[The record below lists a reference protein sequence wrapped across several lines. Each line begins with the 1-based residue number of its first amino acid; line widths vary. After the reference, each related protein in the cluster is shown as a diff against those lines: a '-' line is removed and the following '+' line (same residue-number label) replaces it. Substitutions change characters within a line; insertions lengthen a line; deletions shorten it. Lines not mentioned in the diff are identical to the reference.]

1 MLHEY
6 HLQTLHS
13 LPPSLLLLQLAL
25 WWKAKERAPHLRE
38 SLTLHGPSWRPE
50 IQVWELEMQTRMG
63 VEKESGRVEVDL
75 NEVKVEM
82 RDAGEHLQVHGQRQV
97 VGPKMN
103 SETAAAIVHWESK
116 EK

>member
-1 MLHEY
+1 MLHENQ
-6 HLQTLHS
+6 LQNPQS

-25 WWKAKERAPHLRE
+25 WWKAKERAPHPRE
-38 SLTLHGPSWRPE
+38 SLTLHGPSRRPE

-63 VEKESGRVEVDL
+63 EEKVSGQVVVDL

-82 RDAGEHLQVHGQRQV
+82 RDAGEHLQVHGRQV
-97 VGPKMN
+97 VGQKMN
-103 SETAAAIVHWESK
+103 SETAAAIVHWKSK